1 MPEGRVSRRSAT
13 FALSSAALA
22 LPPAALIAA
31 LWLELEEPR
40 GSGARILAVVTLAL
54 APALA
59 RPGWLRLAVLVVA
72 LLAAVNVAFP
82 ASALGTRS
90 TAGEDEFFGG
100 LFESAA
106 DGILAF
112 YDVSVPF
119 SPNGHPL
126 MHGVVLLAIFGFG
139 SAVSL
144 LVAARRPVAAG
155 LALVAGAGWPAT
167 LGSGGS
173 DLWRGTLL
181 LAAFLLLLASLRVGS
196 RRAGAHG
203 LLAGGAVLACAAAIS
218 AAPAVAKDA
227 LLDWK
232 HWDLSSRRES
242 AVSVSYVW
250 DANYRGIAFPERKT
264 VVLRIKASPR
274 SLYWRAT
281 TLDSFN
287 GYGWVESRTPV
298 AAPVPKRG
306 RYDLSDDPL
315 LPAAARGAA
324 RVEQEVTVVGLRD
337 EHLVGAS
344 VPVAYEAPGI
354 STIFS
359 AGGVA
364 YTLGPLQR
372 GDRYR
377 VWSYAPTVTPRALA
391 RSRPD
396 YPAALLQGE
405 SLSVVPA
412 LALPVFGTPARHQA
426 VLARFERLSYD
437 ERVAPYAG
445 VYAKAREVV
454 GEASSPYAA
463 VVALESWFQSGEF
476 TYDERPPAGS
486 NAPLADFVLR
496 TRRGYC
502 QHFAGAMA
510 LMLRYLGIPA
520 RVAAGFTSGSYDT
533 DDGEWTVTDRNA
545 HTWVE
550 VWFRGFG
557 WLPFD
562 PTPARGNLSGSYTAA
577 SRSFDLRGA
586 LAALGRGGAGTDALR
601 NRLDALQRDTPL
613 DLRSLAGGG
622 GSRRADDLPRLLLA
636 LIVGLGVLVVGAKA
650 TLRRSRYLTRDPRRI
665 ARAAH
670 RELCD
675 LLRDQ
680 GIEVPPQT
688 TTAELAPLV
697 ATQLG
702 VGIEHL
708 ARAVGA
714 GRFGPPS
721 TAAAGALQA
730 RRELASVR
738 RQLRNRLGRARRLRG
753 ALSLRSL
760 GLGA

>member
-1 MPEGRVSRRSAT
+1 VSRLSAA
-13 FALSSAALA
+13 FALRPAALA
-22 LPPAALIAA
+22 LPPVALIAA

-40 GSGARILAVVTLAL
+40 ASGARILAVVLCAL

-59 RPGWLRLAVLVVA
+59 RPGWLRLAVLIAA
-72 LLAAVNVAFP
+72 LLVAVNVAFP
-82 ASALGTRS
+82 ARALETRS
-90 TAGEDEFFGG
+90 TAGEEELLGG
-100 LFESAA
+100 LIESAW

-119 SPNGHPL
+119 SPHGQPL
-126 MHGVVLLAIFGFG
+126 MHGVVLLSIFGFG
-139 SAVSL
+139 SAVAM
-144 LVAARRPVAAG
+144 LVAARRPLLAG

-167 LGSGGS
+167 LGSAGS
-173 DLWRGTLL
+173 DLWRGTPL
-181 LAAFLLLLASLRVGS
+181 LAVFLLLLASLGRGT
-196 RRAGAHG
+196 RRAGAHE
-203 LLAGGAVLACAAAIS
+203 LVAGTVVLSCAAAIS
-218 AAPAVAKDA
+218 AVPAVAKEA

-232 HWDLSSRRES
+232 HWDFSSRRES

-264 VVLRIKASPR
+264 VVLRIKAPQR

-287 GYGWVESRTPV
+287 GYGWVESRIPV
-298 AAPVPKRG
+298 TAPLPKDG
-306 RYDLSDDPL
+306 RYDLSEDPL
-315 LPAAARGAA
+315 LPAAARGAP

-337 EHLVGAS
+337 QHLVGAS

-354 STIFS
+354 STAFS
-359 AGGVA
+359 EGGVA
-364 YTLGPLQR
+364 YTFGRLSR
-372 GDRYR
+372 GARYR

-396 YPAALLQGE
+396 YPPALLQGE
-405 SLSVVPA
+405 SLGVVPE
-412 LALPVFGTPARHQA
+412 LELPIFGTRARHRA
-426 VLARFERLSYD
+426 VLQKLERFSYD

-454 GEASSPYAA
+454 GQASSPYAA

-476 TYDERPPAGS
+476 TYDERPPVGS

-520 RVAAGFTSGSYDT
+520 RVAAGFTSGSYDA

-577 SRSFDLRGA
+577 SRTFDLRGA

-601 NRLDALQRDTPL
+601 GRLDALQRDTPL
-613 DLRSLAGGG
+613 DLRSVARGG
-622 GSRRADDLPRLLLA
+622 GSRPAGDLTRLLLA
-636 LIVGLGVLVVGAKA
+636 LILGLAALVVGAKA
-650 TLRRSRYLTRDPRRI
+650 ALRRSRYLTRDPRRI

-680 GIEVPPQT
+680 GLEVSSQA
-688 TTAELAPLV
+688 TTAELVPLV
-697 ATQLG
+697 ETQLG
-702 VGIEHL
+702 VSIEHF

-714 GRFGPPS
+714 GRFGSPPA
-721 TAAAGALQA
+721 AAAGAAQS
-730 RRELASVR
+730 RRELARVR
-738 RQLRNRLGRARRLRG
+738 RQLRSRLGRTRRLRG